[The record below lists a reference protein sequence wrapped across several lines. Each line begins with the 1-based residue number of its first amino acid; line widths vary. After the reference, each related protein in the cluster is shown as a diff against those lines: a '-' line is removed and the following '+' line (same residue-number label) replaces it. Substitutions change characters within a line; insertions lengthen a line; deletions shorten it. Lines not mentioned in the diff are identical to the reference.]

1 MTNITPPHHLR
12 ALSGEPEWSVLDRY
26 FSSECTPEEANA
38 VGRWIAADGQ
48 HAELIAFLRKIWEEG
63 GVVRPAIDEDADWRA
78 LHARIAAAQSDRAPV
93 RAPLRS
99 LHHRAALGMAPRP
112 LGRRRLVRAM
122 VAAAGLAAVV
132 TLAAV
137 WGVKRTTPASKVVAQ
152 SGHEYATDRGQR
164 ATVMLVD
171 GTRVWL
177 SVDSK
182 LRVAPGY
189 ASSTRDVELE
199 GEAYFEV
206 KHDDELP
213 FRVHTPGAV
222 AEDLGTEFSVR
233 AYPGDSATVVVVADG
248 VVALRRDAAA
258 HSAAADTA
266 SPGVELTRG
275 QMGFLHPSGIPTV
288 VDGVDLTALLSWRH
302 GALEFQEMPLASAIR
317 ELERW
322 YDVEITLG
330 DTSLAR
336 VPLTATFDDQSV
348 DQALSIVAGALDVRY
363 ERDGRQ
369 VRLTTKSARR

>member
-1 MTNITPPHHLR
+1 MTNSTPPHHLR
-12 ALSGEPEWSVLDRY
+12 ALPGEPEWSLLDRY
-26 FSSECTPEEANA
+26 FSSECTPEEADA
-38 VGRWIAADGQ
+38 VARWIAVDGS
-48 HAELIAFLRKIWEEG
+48 HAELIDFLRRIWEEG
-63 GVVRPAIDEDADWRA
+63 GVVRPVIDEEADWRA
-78 LHARIAAAQSDRAPV
+78 LSARIAATRSGPTPIRA
-93 RAPLRS
+93 LRS
-99 LHHRAALGMAPRP
+99 NPLGMVTRRS
-112 LGRRRLVRAM
+112 GRSRIARA
-122 VAAAGLAAVV
+122 VAAAGLAAAVMV
-132 TLAAV
+132 AAV
-137 WGVKRTTPASKVVAQ
+137 WGVKRTTQVPQEIAQ

-164 ATVMLVD
+164 ATIMLVD

-177 SVDSK
+177 SVDSR

-233 AYPGDSATVVVVADG
+233 ADPGDSATVVVVADG
-248 VVALRRDAAA
+248 VVALRRAGHARAVAAA
-258 HSAAADTA
+258 TAGAIAAA
-266 SPGVELTRG
+266 PGVELTRG
-275 QMGFLHPSGIPTV
+275 QMGLLHPSGIPTV
-288 VDGVDLTALLSWRH
+288 VDGVDLTTLLSWRR

-330 DTSLAR
+330 DPSLAR

>member
-1 MTNITPPHHLR
+1 MTNARPPHHFH

-26 FSSECTPEEANA
+26 FSSECTPDEADA
-38 VGRWIAADGQ
+38 VARWIAADDSHQ
-48 HAELIAFLRKIWEEG
+48 ELIAFLRRIWEEG
-63 GVVRPAIDEDADWRA
+63 GVVRPTINEEADWRA
-78 LHARIAAAQSDRAPV
+78 LSARIAATRSGPTPIRA
-93 RAPLRS
+93 LRS
-99 LHHRAALGMAPRP
+99 NPLGMVPRRS
-112 LGRRRLVRAM
+112 GRSRIARAM
-122 VAAAGLAAVV
+122 VAAAGLAAAV
-132 TLAAV
+132 TVAAV
-137 WGVKRTTPASKVVAQ
+137 WGARRTTQAPNEAAR

-182 LRVAPGY
+182 LRLAPGY

-206 KHDDELP
+206 KHDDDLP
-213 FRVHTPGAV
+213 FRVHAAGAI

-233 AYPGDSATVVVVADG
+233 SYPGDSTTVVVVADG
-248 VVALRRDAAA
+248 VVALRRAAPARAAA
-258 HSAAADTA
+258 AATAA

-275 QMGFLHPSGIPTV
+275 QMGLVHPSGTPAV
-288 VDGVDLTALLSWRH
+288 VDGVDLTTLLGWRH
-302 GALEFQEMPLASAIR
+302 GALEFQEMPLASAVR

-322 YDVEITLG
+322 YDVQITLG

-348 DQALSIVAGALDVRY
+348 DQALSVVAGALDARY

>member
-1 MTNITPPHHLR
+1 MTNSTPPHRLH
-12 ALSGEPEWSVLDRY
+12 ALSGEPEWSLLDRY
-26 FSSECTPEEANA
+26 FSSECTPEEVDA
-38 VGRWIAADGQ
+38 VDRWIAADDS
-48 HAELIAFLRKIWEEG
+48 HVELIAFLRRIWEEG
-63 GVVRPAIDEDADWRA
+63 GVVRPVVDEEADWRA
-78 LHARIAAAQSDRAPV
+78 LHTRIDAAQSNRPPV
-93 RAPLRS
+93 RAMRVAS
-99 LHHRAALGMAPRP
+99 LTM
-112 LGRRRLVRAM
+112 GRRPSGGSRIARAL
-122 VAAAGLAAVV
+122 AAAVGLAAAVTVV
-132 TLAAV
+132 AV
-137 WGVKRTTPASKVVAQ
+137 WGMNRMTRAPQQIAQ

-164 ATVMLVD
+164 ATVMLMD

-213 FRVHTPGAV
+213 FRVRTPGAV

-233 AYPGDSATVVVVADG
+233 AYPGDTATVVVVADG

-258 HSAAADTA
+258 HAATTTAA
-266 SPGVELTRG
+266 SPSVELTRG
-275 QMGFLHPSGIPTV
+275 QMGLLTTSGPPTT
-288 VDGVDLTALLSWRH
+288 VDGVDLRALLSWRH

-348 DQALSIVAGALDVRY
+348 DQALTIVAAALDVRY

-369 VRLTTKSARR
+369 VRLTTKSVRR

>member
-1 MTNITPPHHLR
+1 MTNTTPPPHLH
-12 ALSGEPEWSVLDRY
+12 ALPGEPEWSLLDRY
-26 FSSECTPEEANA
+26 FSSECTPEEADA
-38 VGRWIAADGQ
+38 VARWIAIDGS
-48 HAELIAFLRKIWEEG
+48 HAELIDFLRRIWEEG
-63 GVVRPAIDEDADWRA
+63 GVVRPVIDEEADWRA
-78 LHARIAAAQSDRAPV
+78 LSARISATRSGPTPIRA
-93 RAPLRS
+93 LRS
-99 LHHRAALGMAPRP
+99 NPLGMVPRRS
-112 LGRRRLVRAM
+112 GRSRVARAM
-122 VAAAGLAAVV
+122 VVAAGLAAVV
-132 TLAAV
+132 TVAGV
-137 WGVKRTTPASKVVAQ
+137 WGVKRTAQAPKVVAR

-164 ATVMLVD
+164 ATIMLVD

-177 SVDSK
+177 SVDSR
-182 LRVAPGY
+182 LRVAPDY

-206 KHDDELP
+206 KHDDKVP

-248 VVALRRDAAA
+248 VVALRRAAPARAAA
-258 HSAAADTA
+258 AATTV

-275 QMGFLHPSGIPTV
+275 QMGLLHPSGAPTV
-288 VDGVDLTALLSWRH
+288 VDGVELTALLSWRH
-302 GALEFQEMPLASAIR
+302 GALEFQEMPLANAIR

-330 DTSLAR
+330 DPSLAR

-348 DQALSIVAGALDVRY
+348 DQALTTVAAALDVRY

-369 VRLTTKSARR
+369 VRLTTKSAGR